1 MPSTTETTQT
11 ETSSTTVPT
20 TVSTSSERVLGLVK
34 WFQGGFGFVTNFDTQ
49 EDVFVHH
56 TSVTTTVDCW
66 KMLYPGEYVYFSVGT
81 MEDGKS
87 QAVNVT
93 GVRGGPLRCETLAL
107 LRQERDEYNRENRT
121 EDQESGSTRNT
132 SGRNRG
138 GRGTRGTRGRGRGNR
153 NSGTNTSSS

>member
-138 GRGTRGTRGRGRGNR
+138 GSGTRGRGRGNR

>member
-138 GRGTRGTRGRGRGNR
+138 GRGTHGRGRGNR

>member
-11 ETSSTTVPT
+11 ETSSTTVPA

-34 WFQGGFGFVTNFDTQ
+34 WFQGGFGFVTNFDTK

-56 TSVTTTVDCW
+56 SSVTTTVDCW

-93 GVRGGPLRCETLAL
+93 GVREGPLRCETLAL

-121 EDQESGSTRNT
+121 SEQETTGSSRNT
-132 SGRNRG
+132 SGRS
-138 GRGTRGTRGRGRGNR
+138 RGRGNR
-153 NSGTNTSSS
+153 NRGGRSSGTNTSS